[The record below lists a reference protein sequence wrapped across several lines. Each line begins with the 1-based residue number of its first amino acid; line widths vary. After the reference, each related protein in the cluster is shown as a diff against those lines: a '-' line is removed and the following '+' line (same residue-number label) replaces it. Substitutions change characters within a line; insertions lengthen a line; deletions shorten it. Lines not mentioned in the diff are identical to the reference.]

1 MTSIPA
7 WNGAGFLP
15 PWASTAGPAAQG
27 ARSPYRSTM
36 LDFVRR
42 FAITDARIII
52 CQGLLD
58 YRAELRRLGIQD
70 GFQWLDGSFVEDVE
84 NFRPQRPQ
92 PADIDVVTFAD
103 IGGQLF
109 SMLQGLSGSA
119 KSRYHVD
126 GYFVP
131 LNDHPAKIV
140 EMTAYWFGLFSHR
153 RADQAWKGMV
163 QVTLGTSDQDSAQ
176 HLQSLQS
183 TTTP

>member
-58 YRAELRRLGIQD
+58 YRAELRTLGVR

-84 NFRPQRPQ
+84 NFRPLKPQ
-92 PADIDVVTFAD
+92 PADIDVVTFANFAQQHTT
-103 IGGQLF
+103 QLDD
-109 SMLQGLSGSA
+109 LSRRSKG
-119 KSRYHVD
+119 RHHVD
-126 GYFVP
+126 GYFVSLLDRP
-131 LNDHPAKIV
+131 ENIV
-140 EMTAYWFGLFSHR
+140 EWTAYWFGLFSHR
-153 RADQAWKGMV
+153 RADAAWKGMV
-163 QVTLGTSDQDSAQ
+163 QVDLGTSDQDSVQ
-176 HLQSLQS
+176 HLQSLQNAP
-183 TTTP
+183 TP